1 MTSVPLSLP
10 KKMSPFLWDN
20 HSPSV
25 GSVLLEG
32 NILKN
37 VYGHL
42 PATVPSRKE
51 NHISVGWERPSG
63 LEGLGLTYVPNL
75 HNKNWETTSLG
86 LLIALKQ
93 ETNPIKIWFWH
104 FFSCQ
109 YTVFHHPLLYLV
121 WCSPLQ
127 STPSP
132 AWIFKT
138 WRWSS
143 NSGSARFLLAVQLTP
158 RPNREGPQAWMWE
171 GPPSAWDAWSSLWL
185 SSGQNQESPRKRV
198 LHLCVCV
205 WARMYVKRKISC
217 FWCSKK
223 NQPCFS

>member
-10 KKMSPFLWDN
+10 KKMPPFLRDN

-42 PATVPSRKE
+42 PATVPSREE

-75 HNKNWETTSLG
+75 HNKNWKTTSLG

-93 ETNPIKIWFWH
+93 ETNPNKI
-104 FFSCQ
+104 
-109 YTVFHHPLLYLV
+109 
-121 WCSPLQ
+121 
-127 STPSP
+127 
-132 AWIFKT
+132 
-138 WRWSS
+138 
-143 NSGSARFLLAVQLTP
+143 
-158 RPNREGPQAWMWE
+158 
-171 GPPSAWDAWSSLWL
+171 
-185 SSGQNQESPRKRV
+185 
-198 LHLCVCV
+198 
-205 WARMYVKRKISC
+205 
-217 FWCSKK
+217 
-223 NQPCFS
+223 